1 MSAKDGSDLARDVNR
16 LHRWAEHFAEV
27 NCGVNV
33 SEAALE
39 GLPVIVPCLCP
50 ENVSTKQ
57 RGTKLRASLSKDK
70 IAVAISQLRNGGTMG
85 LDKVS

>member
-27 NCGVNV
+27 NCGVIV

-50 ENVSTKQ
+50 ENVSNAPNNEELNFVPVCQKI
-57 RGTKLRASLSKDK
+57 KSLLPSH
-70 IAVAISQLRNGGTMG
+70 S
-85 LDKVS
+85 